1 MKLKNF
7 MFATMIACAFAS
19 CSEDDVIDNGTGPVT
34 KGDASLTIK
43 INTDATKAL
52 GDGDETINELS
63 VFLYKITPRTDGVA
77 DADTLLAAKQYTNAY
92 NANGQIVFENLTAN
106 DKYLCVGFANL
117 GNVTEAMAAGTA
129 PLGLTTDPLRA
140 ATNIPM
146 HGVSSPVV
154 IKAVGNTEATI
165 DLTRDLAKVE
175 LTAVTLDMNYE
186 VNGTRFGD
194 YKDGVAKFKFL
205 SASINS
211 SAKAV
216 NYTYAPNNITT
227 FTDPTA
233 FVGGLTGW
241 SWAISTNPVK
251 TLGNAGGTVGYLING
266 GAESVVASQA
276 IGTPKPEATEVEKA
290 DYAAQTVAKPTVVFY
305 VLPNTTADKTTLTLK
320 GQMQLINAATA
331 SQSNINNTV
340 DGYYNIEIGKDATAD
355 QGFSYTAGSG
365 VHANDYF
372 KIQAIVVGTGSGIAG
387 DQPKLIVKTR
397 VAAWNAIS
405 QTTPV
410 K

>member
-19 CSEDDVIDNGTGPVT
+19 CSEDDAIIDNGPDPVN
-34 KGDASLTIK
+34 GSASLVINV
-43 INTDATKAL
+43 NTDATKAFGT
-52 GDGDETINELS
+52 GDATVKELS
-63 VFLYKITPRTDGVA
+63 VFLYKVTTSSTGVV
-77 DADTLLAAKQYTNAY
+77 DTTLAGQQHAGAGYT
-92 NANGQIVFENLTAN
+92 NGQIIFENLTAG
-106 DKYLCVGFANL
+106 DKYMCVGFANL
-117 GNVTEAMAAGTA
+117 GEVTTAQAAGTA
-129 PLGLTTDPLRA
+129 PLGLSTNPINA
-140 ATNIPM
+140 ADSIPM
-146 HGVSSPVV
+146 HGVSPLTT
-154 IKAVGNTEATI
+154 ILATGNTVTTI

-175 LTAVTLDMNYE
+175 LTTVTLNMNYL
-186 VNGTRFGD
+186 NSDGTRYGN
-194 YKDGVAKFKFL
+194 YTAGEAKFKFL

-216 NYTYAPNNITT
+216 NYTYAANNITT

-241 SWAISTNPVK
+241 SWAISTNPAK
-251 TLGNAGGTVGYLING
+251 TLDNTGGTVGYLING
-266 GAESVVASQA
+266 GAESVVASQT
-276 IGTPKPEATEVEKA
+276 IGTPASDATEQVKA
-290 DYAAQTVAKPTVVFY
+290 AYAAKTVAKPTVVFY

-331 SQSNINNTV
+331 TQSNINNTV
-340 DGYYNIEIGKDATAD
+340 DGYYNIEIGKGATAD
-355 QGFSYTAGSG
+355 EGFSYAGSG

-372 KIQAIVVGTGSGIAG
+372 KIQAIVVGTGSGLAG

-397 VAAWNAIS
+397 VVAWNAIS